1 MSLNL
6 RRIAAVAAALTSIRN
21 RVSRE
26 DTKSN
31 WSTEPYN
38 NAITLLEGAVDT
50 DTDHLTLCDDTL
62 PGRDFLVH
70 LDSTIAFLEGYAD
83 MEHDG
88 QDDDDD
94 DDDHDG
100 VLEDDDDDLD
110 ISEDDEDGDDDDE
123 DEYES
128 ETGSA
133 KPKGSTILGFPRR
146 K

>member
-26 DTKSN
+26 GLHED

-38 NAITLLEGAVDT
+38 NAITLLEGAMDT
-50 DTDHLTLCDDTL
+50 DTDHLTLCDETL
-62 PGRDFLVH
+62 SGRDFLVH

-83 MEHDG
+83 IEHDG
-88 QDDDDD
+88 RSDDDGLDDDD
-94 DDDHDG
+94 
-100 VLEDDDDDLD
+100 
-110 ISEDDEDGDDDDE
+110 IYDDEDDIDLDGDDAGEDGGADDDE
-123 DEYES
+123 DETDTES
-128 ETGSA
+128 E